1 MTLPFDD
8 ILRDYPVIA
17 ASLWLALLVGAALL
31 VNGVA
36 RYALVKLLH
45 HLLSGVNALYGQ
57 DVIESKLLPR
67 LAQAAPVV
75 IISEGVFAVPGLPAG
90 MATVIYNVASAVLI
104 MVFARAIAAGIDLFY
119 LIWQRNGR
127 NSTRSIKGYVQVVSI
142 GVYVLAFI
150 LMIAAVMDRSPAI
163 LLSGLGALTAVLI
176 LVFQDT
182 LLGLVA
188 SVQIHS
194 SNLVRVGD
202 WIEMPTQ
209 NADGFVT
216 EIALYTVKV
225 KNWDNTVTTVPIR
238 AVVSQS
244 VKNWR
249 AMQESGGRRIKRTL
263 PIDQESIRNLTAEEL
278 DRLRH
283 VRGLQDYIARKTSE
297 ISEWNAAIG
306 PAASRVDLR
315 GLTNVGAFRA
325 YVESY
330 LRGHPEVHKDFL
342 LLVRYMQPGPE
353 GLPLEVYC
361 FTTTVVFGEYE
372 AIQSEIFDHL
382 YAVLPEFGLKLFQL
396 PTGGDLRVLGL
407 RNAAA

>member
-8 ILRDYPVIA
+8 ILRDYPLIA

-67 LAQAAPVV
+67 LAQTAPVV